1 MATWKVGDTGKAVF
15 AKAVAGHALDPILVH
30 RTRTESALRDRV
42 VLAVQ
47 EEPVAAL
54 ASASARLLA
63 RERGRQKVLILN
75 GSMVPQWVPGRWL
88 LTLEEARRLW
98 PNATAPRN
106 G

>member
-1 MATWKVGDTGKAVF
+1 MNWKVGDTGIALF
-15 AKAVAGHALDPILVH
+15 AKAGVRHPLDPILVH
-30 RTRTESALRDRV
+30 RTRSQAEAQLRL

-75 GSMVPQWVPGRWL
+75 GSAVPQWVPGRWL
-88 LTLEEARRLW
+88 LTNEEAQKLW
-98 PNATAPRN
+98 PSTTAPPK